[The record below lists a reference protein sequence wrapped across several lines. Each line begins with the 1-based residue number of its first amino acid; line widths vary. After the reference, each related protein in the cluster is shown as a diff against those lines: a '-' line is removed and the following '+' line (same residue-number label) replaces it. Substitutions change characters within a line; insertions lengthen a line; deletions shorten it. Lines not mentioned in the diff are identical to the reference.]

1 MSRVREGPRLLLRP
15 HSGRQNQLSVD
26 TALAKEK
33 AGSVWAP
40 LFSSAGKDYP
50 PRCTLILKTGPALT
64 LVFFFTRELY
74 MFQCGS
80 STIES
85 MNPRASSDCRTR
97 CGDSPVCDTAP
108 AKEKAGSVWA
118 PLFSSAGKD
127 YPPERSTLILKT
139 GPALTLVFFFTAA
152 GYGQATR
159 SARFEARPQ
168 TTQYDRSAC

>member
-26 TALAKEK
+26 TAL
-33 AGSVWAP
+33 
-40 LFSSAGKDYP
+40 
-50 PRCTLILKTGPALT
+50 
-64 LVFFFTRELY
+64 
-74 MFQCGS
+74 
-80 STIES
+80 
-85 MNPRASSDCRTR
+85 
-97 CGDSPVCDTAP
+97 